1 MNVPSREKI
10 LLLDSV
16 RGWAALSV
24 LIFHLFGLDKMPAF
38 PGRGFFYY
46 LQADRAAVLLFFVLS
61 GYVIGLTNRQ
71 PWSAE
76 GVRRYGWR
84 RFIRIYPIYLI
95 AVLLGW
101 LAVPATPTPT
111 VLGQLAFLQDSNPT
125 NPLAAPNL
133 PGNTPLWSLHYEAL
147 YYLCF
152 LVWWRWPATV
162 LPSLAGSLL
171 AALAGTAW
179 APVPAV
185 VITHAVGAAFWLA
198 GLLLTRRPT
207 TTGAPSEGAI
217 VAHLLWLQGIYHFA
231 PAYLLQRGLG
241 FPTEYKAYLP
251 VHDLVF
257 LPGTVA
263 VVALAAGRKLPGGRL
278 WQLVAAGLAA
288 SGLVMILAVRK
299 DLTEVRW
306 AVSTL
311 YLVIG
316 LALFFVPGR
325 LGLEKLAAVGAFS
338 YALYVVHM
346 PVLIFVGVLFPRHT
360 GPAAGLGAVAL
371 AAAIIFPLAWRLEAR
386 FQPWLRARLDK
397 AGRT

>member
-1 MNVPSREKI
+1 MSETPREKI
-10 LLLDSV
+10 QLLDSV

-24 LIFHLFGLDKMPAF
+24 LIFHFFSLDAMPAF
-38 PGRGFFYY
+38 PGRDYLYY

-71 PWSAE
+71 PWSA
-76 GVRRYGWR
+76 GGARRYGWR
-84 RFIRIYPIYLI
+84 RFIRIYPIYLM

-101 LAVPATPTPT
+101 LAVPATHTPT

-125 NPLAAPNL
+125 NLLAVPNL
-133 PGNTPLWSLHYEAL
+133 PGNTPLWSLHYEIL
-147 YYLCF
+147 FYLCF
-152 LVWWRWPATV
+152 LIWWRWPATV

-198 GLLLTRRPT
+198 GLLLTRRPLT
-207 TTGAPSEGAI
+207 SGAPSEGAI
-217 VAHLLWLQGIYHFA
+217 VAHLLWLHSIYHFA

-241 FPTEYKAYLP
+241 IPNEYKAYLP
-251 VHDLVF
+251 IHDLIF

-263 VVALAAGRKLPGGRL
+263 VVALASGRQLPGGRL

-288 SGLVMILAVRK
+288 SGLAMILAVGK

-311 YLVIG
+311 YLG
-316 LALFFVPGR
+316 FGGALIFFPGR
-325 LGLEKLAAVGAFS
+325 LGVEKLAAVGAFS

-346 PVLIFVGVLFPRHT
+346 PVLILVGRLFPSHT
-360 GPAAGLGAVAL
+360 GPATGLGSVAL
-371 AAAIIFPLAWRLEAR
+371 AGTIIFPLAWWLEAR
-386 FQPWLRARLDK
+386 FQPWLRTRLDK
-397 AGRT
+397 TGRP